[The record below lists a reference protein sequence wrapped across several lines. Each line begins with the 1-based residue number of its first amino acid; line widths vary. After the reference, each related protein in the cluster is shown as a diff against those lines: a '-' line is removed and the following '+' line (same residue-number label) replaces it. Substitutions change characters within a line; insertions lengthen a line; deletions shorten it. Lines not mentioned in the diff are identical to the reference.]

1 MADHLGEAFVNIN
14 GSAEGL
20 KRTLNDLDKTGAKA
34 GEKTG
39 RAFKKGFEAAP
50 DPDADINTKK
60 AQTKWEKLKKHIK
73 GDDLGVDI
81 DANTAKLKASL
92 AKVKES
98 VKNISGNVD
107 LDVKDHIVNIKAKI
121 DPENK
126 HHVNDEFDDMSKKR
140 EVAFEPETNAG
151 AKAATQAILA
161 FVGRARTV
169 EYYPKVNSKALA
181 SAETLLSAFSGMRM
195 LQDQTQMFWNMLK
208 NLDKSIPKLTI
219 MSTVFAEIGSLLT
232 SAISNTSSLL
242 LNVGQ
247 IAGAALALPSI
258 FTGAT
263 IGIGTML
270 VGLKDISSQVP
281 QINTQLGILQ
291 KGISGEFW
299 SQATSGVSKF
309 VDTAFKD
316 FSSGIITTSKYT
328 GEFTGHLAESLSK
341 ALDTK
346 SLDTMF
352 NNLNTS
358 IRITTGTTDDLA
370 NIFRILGETG
380 SQYLPRMS
388 TWIADLTTK
397 FSGWLSDI
405 EASGRLNEIIDT
417 GIQRLTGL
425 GNVLLNS
432 GKIIGHIGKI
442 AEESGAASINS
453 MADSL
458 ERVNTIVHGETF
470 SKGLTNVFTGAHKA
484 MSTMSREIGSTFTD
498 LAKTMSRTIPD
509 MMSSLAPAIGKA
521 LNGIFK
527 GLDSKGFQS
536 GFRDMFNGIAKGLS
550 GLSGNI
556 PGLMSNL
563 GSLLSVIGNLAE
575 HLLPLLGTWLEKV
588 SSIFSSVAPLI
599 NAIIPPLT
607 AVTTA
612 FANMLSPGLLAGLAL
627 LGPGFSAAATGAL
640 GFVGSTSR
648 FGKIATGIAEVA
660 TGSTRMG
667 TAIRGASMLAS
678 GALGLILKPLGLVSK
693 GFASLAAT
701 KFPGLAAGAAQA
713 TGMASGLGKVGKAA
727 NGAKTAV
734 AGAGAAAAGTA
745 AKGGVMAGAWGALT
759 GVIGTTAAVT
769 GAAVIGIA
777 AVGFGLAKY
786 SDHVQKAKV
795 DTQLAATELTNFTKN
810 ANSIDGTQL
819 DKLLSTGW
827 GPWRDEVNSASEAF
841 ENFGKTAKSAMDSGF
856 GKNTNNFKNY
866 MNDVKQLDEIMSGMV
881 QAGDIDA
888 AKEMYT
894 GFRQAVSDAG
904 GDVKQFESDTRAT
917 TAAFREQGIEI
928 KTTTDSYD
936 RIRKGVTEAAKA
948 QSDAANDQ
956 AEAVRLQTSGIAD
969 YAAQYQTLNSKIFD
983 ARGAVRKMSDAHEDL
998 QEKLTG
1004 TSAEYSNIFAE
1015 DMPRI
1020 TSSFSKHAD
1029 QLSELTDLTLFG
1041 TKAQRD
1047 FGSSL
1052 EEVVTTDLAAFSN
1065 MKTLGKSNE
1074 EIATKMGESREAIIK
1089 MGEAAGITRPIMEE
1103 FLDQAGIYG
1112 YDAAMK
1118 QLDGTMSKVVQ
1129 NIDGVSVAAEKLTNG
1144 KWSISVNGEQ
1154 IDATTQKMS
1163 DLTEVVTGGAHGS
1176 VLINGNEVPG
1186 FMGNTMTAEQYFNWL
1201 EIDKNIRDDILIS
1214 LDNGSITP
1222 EQISKMFADG
1232 KLDDAEIKVITDAAQ
1247 TKENVGKAING
1258 GGPYQVEVDTKLSGD
1273 GLGKKTGKG
1282 LFGEG
1287 KFLINTEYNSPKNSE
1302 ILTPKTDVEVPST
1315 LEKPKTTNWKPS
1327 TFGLDPVN
1335 VPTNVDRDSW
1345 FSDLS
1350 KLINQSQNKKVELPA
1365 ETKKASA
1372 WDKGINEIKSS
1383 IMQSGNG
1390 GTGTLAMGVGTKKTA
1405 NALAAVDS
1413 IASSVEGMT
1422 SFLPTATKKSSSWFD
1437 AVSSILTDT
1446 NSQTGYVGASS
1457 VKRSNW
1463 FSAAAETLNFT
1474 NTRTGYVGA
1483 DSTKRG
1489 GWATAALNV
1498 KQFTDTRTGYVGAS
1512 SRTLGNAY
1520 SAPAS
1525 IASRIGG
1532 FVGFVR
1538 VGSTPAGNYL
1548 AGAYAVRAAVN
1559 AMSAAIRVVTSSA
1572 NGNIFLGAQH
1582 FAKGGFAKTENHIAQ
1597 IASAGTRIWAEPET
1611 LGEAYIPLA
1620 LSKRVRSRQILQKT
1634 AELLNMTTPQPKEYK
1649 DGGIASTR
1657 SNTDIASTPIQITMN
1672 VVNGDKMDEDQLGR
1686 AISRELANRM
1696 RV

>member
-1 MADHLGEAFVNIN
+1 MADHLGDAFVNIN

-34 GEKTG
+34 GENAG

-50 DPDADINTKK
+50 DPDADVNTKK

-81 DANTAKLKASL
+81 DANTTKLKASL

-121 DPENK
+121 DPKNK
-126 HHVNDEFDDMSKKR
+126 HHINDEFDDMAKKR

-161 FVGRARTV
+161 AVGRPRTV

-181 SAETLLSAFSGMRM
+181 SAKTLLNAFSGMRM

-219 MSTVFAEIGSLLT
+219 MSTVFAGIGNLLT

-242 LNVGQ
+242 VNVGQ

-316 FSSGIITTSKYT
+316 FSSGLITTSKYT

-458 ERVNTIVHGETF
+458 ERVNTIVHGEAF
-470 SKGLTNVFTGAHKA
+470 SNGLTNVFTGAHKA

-678 GALGLILKPLGLVSK
+678 GALGLILKPLGLISK
-693 GFASLAAT
+693 GFSALAAT
-701 KFPGLAAGAAQA
+701 KFPGLAAGAAGA
-713 TGMASGLGKVGKAA
+713 AASLGKVGTAA
-727 NGAKTAV
+727 SGASSAV
-734 AGAGAAAAGTA
+734 GAVGGAAAGTA
-745 AKGGVMAGAWGALT
+745 AKTGLFNAALSAVGSTVGGLALGVGA
-759 GVIGTTAAVT
+759 
-769 GAAVIGIA
+769 A
-777 AVGFGLAKY
+777 AVGIGAAAVGIGVY
-786 SDHVQKAKV
+786 SNHVQKAKV
-795 DTQLAATELTNFTKN
+795 DTQLASTELSNFTKT
-810 ANSIDGTQL
+810 ANDLKGTQL

-827 GPWRDEVNSASEAF
+827 GPARDEITSATEAF
-841 ENFGKTAKSAMDSGF
+841 SKFGDTAKSAMDSGF

-1525 IASRIGG
+1525 IASRIGSYA
-1532 FVGFVR
+1532 GFVR

>member
-34 GEKTG
+34 GENAG

-60 AQTKWEKLKKHIK
+60 AQTKWEKLKKYIK

-81 DANTAKLKASL
+81 DANTTKLKASL
-92 AKVKES
+92 ARVKES

-161 FVGRARTV
+161 LVGRPRTV

-181 SAETLLSAFSGMRM
+181 SAKTLLNAFSGMRM
-195 LQDQTQMFWNMLK
+195 LQNQTQMFWNMLK

-219 MSTVFAEIGSLLT
+219 MSTVFAGIGNLLT
-232 SAISNTSSLL
+232 SATSNASSLL

-258 FTGAT
+258 FTGAA
-263 IGIGTML
+263 IGIGTMF

-341 ALDTK
+341 ALDTE
-346 SLDTMF
+346 SLNTMF

-417 GIQRLTGL
+417 GIQKLTGL

-458 ERVNTIVHGETF
+458 ERVNTIVHGEAF

-509 MMSSLAPAIGKA
+509 MMSSLAPAIGNA

-678 GALGLILKPLGLVSK
+678 GALGLILKPLGLISK
-693 GFASLAAT
+693 GFSAVAAT
-701 KFPGLAAGAAQA
+701 KFPGLAAGAASA
-713 TGMASGLGKVGKAA
+713 AASLGKVGTAA
-727 NGAKTAV
+727 SGASSAV
-734 AGAGAAAAGTA
+734 GAVGGAAAGTA
-745 AKGGVMAGAWGALT
+745 AKTGLFNTALSAVGSTVGGLALGVGA
-759 GVIGTTAAVT
+759 
-769 GAAVIGIA
+769 A
-777 AVGFGLAKY
+777 AVGIGAAAVGIGVY
-786 SDHVQKAKV
+786 SNHVQKAKV
-795 DTQLAATELTNFTKN
+795 DTQLASTELSNFTKT
-810 ANSIDGTQL
+810 ANDLKGTQL

-827 GPWRDEVNSASEAF
+827 GPARDEITSATEAF
-841 ENFGKTAKSAMDSGF
+841 SKFGDTAKSAMDSGF

-936 RIRKGVTEAAKA
+936 RIRKGVTEVAKA
-948 QSDAANDQ
+948 QSDAANEQ

-1247 TKENVGKAING
+1247 TKENVGKAVNG

-1525 IASRIGG
+1525 IASRIGSY
-1532 FVGFVR
+1532 VGFVR

-1634 AELLNMTTPQPKEYK
+1634 AELLNMTTPQPKEYAN
-1649 DGGIASTR
+1649 GGISGGQNSGNVNGSPTV
-1657 SNTDIASTPIQITMN
+1657 NITMN